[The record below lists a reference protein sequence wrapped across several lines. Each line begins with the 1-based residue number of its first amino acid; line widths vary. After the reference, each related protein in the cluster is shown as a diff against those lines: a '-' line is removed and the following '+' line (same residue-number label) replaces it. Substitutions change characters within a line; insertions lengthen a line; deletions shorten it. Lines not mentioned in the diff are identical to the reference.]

1 MGIRAGLPLRS
12 TSATVGALLGC
23 AAVLIGC
30 YFAAPQWRALWWALL
45 GAVAVAAV
53 LVGVRRHR
61 PRARAPWLLLAG
73 ALAAEAAGDLAYHF
87 SGGHVGGRVPFPSWA
102 DAFYLGVYPLAV
114 TGLVGFARRD
124 PPEYST
130 GTLLDVLIVSTGL
143 AAATWSIFVLP
154 YARLPHLTSFE
165 RAILIAYLAADAVLL
180 ALALRLPLAGR
191 LRSLPVALLLVGVL
205 GLLSSDAIYGLA
217 QLHPSWTPGLG
228 ADLGWAAFFV
238 CIGAAALCP
247 SMKDVGEPPTRR
259 PWALTAPRTW
269 IVLLWCAALIGP
281 ALLLLDAG
289 HASRRDE
296 QFLAGYCVVLFGLV
310 FARLVKAMNAWQ
322 QTLRRRESE
331 AYFQALVADTSDAIF
346 IAGQDGALRYASP
359 AAVRLLGEVPSGT
372 AISEIFSGEDKP
384 RVAEELAEILGEEST
399 PTAESTGTGTGTE
412 TGESALPS
420 SVTVTAADGRPVTAQ
435 SRWSDLRE
443 DPSVSGIVLTL
454 HDVTEQQRLQDELR
468 RQATTDP
475 LTGLVNRAGLR
486 DLPTS
491 ASPDASAPPVGGL
504 ILLDLDDFK
513 EVNDT
518 LGHPIGDEL
527 LIGVARRLAGS
538 VRPEDAVAR
547 LGGDEFAVL
556 LGQGS
561 NEEHEAIAR
570 RLIAAFD
577 PTFDTTAG
585 PLRAAASAGLA
596 VTDGEPADLDL
607 LLRNADLALYEAKEE
622 GKHTWK
628 RYRSTLHDA
637 AVNRSEL
644 RTALDEALRHGG
656 LAVWY
661 QPSVRLDTA
670 LISGFEALVRWPHP
684 TRGLLA
690 PDTFIPLAEQTGQ
703 ILQIGTQVLRTAVAQ
718 GIGWNAESASGCYIG
733 INVSVH
739 QLRDQDFVDAVRD
752 VLADTPIPQGRV
764 VFEITETVLLD
775 QDDVGIAASLHA
787 FRDLGASIAL
797 DDFGTGYAA
806 LSSLHTL
813 PVDFIKI
820 DKSFTNELRRSARMR
835 RIVQGL
841 ITLTGE
847 LDIRCVAEGVE
858 TLEEHEILRDMGCR
872 AAQGYLY
879 AAAMPAEQ
887 ATQLWQAGRPM
898 IRDADRQ
905 AGPN

>member
-1 MGIRAGLPLRS
+1 VDIRAGLPLRS
-12 TSATVGALLGC
+12 TSANVGALLGC
-23 AAVLIGC
+23 AVVLIGC
-30 YFAAPQWRALWWALL
+30 YFVVPQWRALWWALL
-45 GAVAVAAV
+45 GAVAIAAV
-53 LVGVRRHR
+53 LAGVRRHQ
-61 PRARAPWLLLAG
+61 PRARAPWLLLAA

-87 SGGHVGGRVPFPSWA
+87 SGGHVGGRQPFPSWA
-102 DAFYLGVYPLAV
+102 DAFFLAVYPLAV
-114 TGLVGFARRD
+114 AGLVAFARRD

-130 GTLLDVLIVSTGL
+130 GTLLDVLIISTGL

-154 YARLPHLTSFE
+154 YARLSHITAFD
-165 RAILIAYLAADAVLL
+165 RAILIAYLAGDAVLL

-191 LRSLPVALLLVGVL
+191 LRSLPVALLLVGML
-205 GLLSSDAIYGLA
+205 GLLASDAIYGLA
-217 QLHPSWTPGLG
+217 QLHSSWTPGLG

-269 IVLLWCAALIGP
+269 IVLLWCAALVGP
-281 ALLLLDAG
+281 CLLLLDAG
-289 HASRRDE
+289 QASRRDQ

-331 AYFQALVADTSDAIF
+331 AYFQTLVADTSDAIF

-372 AISEIFSGEDKP
+372 SISEVFTGEDRP
-384 RVAEELAEILGEEST
+384 RVAEELAKILAEESAPST
-399 PTAESTGTGTGTE
+399 EITGTRI
-412 TGESALPS
+412 GESALPS
-420 SVTVTAADGRPVTAQ
+420 SVTVTAADGRPVRAQ

-454 HDVTEQQRLQDELR
+454 HDVTEEQHLQDELR
-468 RQATTDP
+468 RQASTDP

-486 DLPTS
+486 DLPSRPS
-491 ASPDASAPPVGGL
+491 ADGSAHPVGGL

-527 LIGVARRLAGS
+527 LIGVARRLTGS
-538 VRPEDAVAR
+538 VRPADAVAR

-561 NEEHEAIAR
+561 NDEHEAIAR
-570 RLIAAFD
+570 RLIAAFE
-577 PTFDTTAG
+577 PSFDTSAG
-585 PLRAAASAGLA
+585 PLRVGASAGLA
-596 VTDGEPADLDL
+596 VTDRDEPRDLDL

-628 RYRSTLHDA
+628 RYRSNLLDA

-644 RTALDEALRHGG
+644 RTALDETLRHGG

-661 QPSVRLDTA
+661 QPSVHIDTA

-684 TRGLLA
+684 TRGMLS

-739 QLRDQDFVDAVRD
+739 QLRDRDFVGTVRD
-752 VLADTPIPQGRV
+752 VLADTPIPEGRV
-764 VFEITETVLLD
+764 VFEITETALLD
-775 QDDVGIAASLHA
+775 HDDAEIAACLHA

-806 LSSLHTL
+806 LSSLHAL

-820 DKSFTNELRRSARMR
+820 DKSFTNQLRRSARMR

-841 ITLTGE
+841 ITLTGA

-858 TLEEHEILRDMGCR
+858 TIEEHDILRDMGCR

-879 AAAMPAEQ
+879 APAMPAEH
-887 ATQLWQAGRPM
+887 ATQLWRAGRPM
-898 IRDADRQ
+898 LRSADRQ
-905 AGPN
+905 PGSAH

>member
-1 MGIRAGLPLRS
+1 MGIRTDLPLRS
-12 TSATVGALLGC
+12 TSAAVGALLGC
-23 AAVLIGC
+23 AVVLIGC
-30 YFAAPQWRALWWALL
+30 YFAVPQWRALWWALL
-45 GAVAVAAV
+45 GAVAVVAV
-53 LVGVRRHR
+53 LGGVRRHR
-61 PRARAPWLLLAG
+61 PRARTPWLLLAA

-87 SGGHVGGRVPFPSWA
+87 SGGHVGGRQPFPSWA
-102 DAFYLGVYPLAV
+102 DAFYLAVYPLAV
-114 TGLVGFARRD
+114 AGLLGFARRD
-124 PPEYST
+124 PPEYSA
-130 GTLLDVLIVSTGL
+130 GTLLDVLIISTGL
-143 AAATWSIFVLP
+143 AAATWSVFVLP
-154 YARLPHLTSFE
+154 YARLSHLTAFD
-165 RAILIAYLAADAVLL
+165 RVILIAYLAGDAVLL

-205 GLLSSDAIYGLA
+205 GLLASDAIYGLA
-217 QLHPSWTPGLG
+217 QLHASWTPGLG

-247 SMKDVGEPPTRR
+247 SMKEVGEPPTRR

-281 ALLLLDAG
+281 GLLLVDAG
-289 HASRRDE
+289 LASRRDE

-322 QTLRRRESE
+322 RTIRRRESE
-331 AYFQALVADTSDAIF
+331 AYFQTLVADTSDAIF
-346 IAGQDGALRYASP
+346 IAGQDGVLRYASP
-359 AAVRLLGEVPSGT
+359 AAVRLLGEVQARPGIPI
-372 AISEIFSGEDKP
+372 AEIFAGEDGP
-384 RVAEELAEILGEEST
+384 RVAEELAKIRAEESARAGA
-399 PTAESTGTGTGTE
+399 PTGTGHRE
-412 TGESALPS
+412 YALPS
-420 SVTVTAADGRPVTAQ
+420 SVTVTAADGRPVRAQ
-435 SRWSDLRE
+435 SRWSDLRA

-454 HDVTEQQRLQDELR
+454 HDVTEEQHLQDELR

-486 DLPTS
+486 NLPAPGS
-491 ASPDASAPPVGGL
+491 AEESARPVGGL

-527 LIGVARRLAGS
+527 LIGVARRLTSS
-538 VRPEDAVAR
+538 VRSEDTVAR

-556 LGQGS
+556 LGQGA
-561 NEEHEAIAR
+561 NDEHEAIAR
-570 RLIAAFD
+570 RLIAAFE
-577 PTFDTTAG
+577 PPFDTTAG
-585 PLRAAASAGLA
+585 PLRAGASAGLA
-596 VTDGEPADLDL
+596 VTDRGAPPDLDL

-628 RYRSTLHDA
+628 RYRSTLLDA
-637 AVNRSEL
+637 AVNRSQL
-644 RTALDEALRHGG
+644 RTALDETLRHGG

-661 QPSVRLDTA
+661 QPSVRLDTG

-684 TRGLLA
+684 TRGLLG

-718 GIGWNAESASGCYIG
+718 GVGWNAESASGCYIG

-739 QLRDQDFVDAVRD
+739 QLRDHDFVSTVRD
-752 VLADTPIPQGRV
+752 VLADTPILEGHV

-775 QDDVGIAASLHA
+775 HDDSWIAASLRT

-806 LSSLHTL
+806 LSSLHAL

-820 DKSFTNELRRSARMR
+820 DKSFTGRLRDSARMR
-835 RIVQGL
+835 RIVQAL
-841 ITLTGE
+841 ITLTGQ

-858 TLEEHEILRDMGCR
+858 TIEEHEILRDMGCR

-879 AAAMPAEQ
+879 APAMPAEQ
-887 ATQLWQAGRPM
+887 ATELWRAGRPLL
-898 IRDADRQ
+898 RDADRQ
-905 AGPN
+905 TGSAN